1 MKNKP
6 LPDAPATE
14 TASSEDAL
22 RFVQGLQEEYIRRGH
37 PGNVQA
43 FAEEYLDRFSR
54 SDLRSIGR
62 RILMDIMKRPQVVT
76 DAGREPEAPGGAAPA
91 LARRVREKL
100 EAEFDA
106 QFAEWVRVL
115 SEVRVEVLATI
126 TDETRRREL
135 LDAFAD

>member
-37 PGNVQA
+37 PLNVQA

-62 RILMDIMKRPQVVT
+62 RILMDIMKRPQIVT
-76 DAGREPEAPGGAAPA
+76 DAGPEPEAPGGAAPA
-91 LARRVREKL
+91 
-100 EAEFDA
+100 
-106 QFAEWVRVL
+106 
-115 SEVRVEVLATI
+115 
-126 TDETRRREL
+126 RRRGRSGTGGRRRPARER
-135 LDAFAD
+135 